1 MTSTTQ
7 QNGDTG
13 VAREVKQ
20 TPLANHKDA
29 LRNKPRKAARPK
41 PPDVLKAISE
51 ATGPPSLVAASKP
64 VTSPRSSP
72 FLRISPTTP
81 NYFAVV
87 NSGDLPASDSN
98 ANHLSRTPLNP
109 AAASE
114 KHGQRPSAKAQI
126 NR

>member
-51 ATGPPSLVAASKP
+51 ATGPPSLVAASEP
-64 VTSPRSSP
+64 VASPALPPLPPNLAHYPQLLCRRQLRRFASFRFKRKSPVANTAEPRGSQRKARS
-72 FLRISPTTP
+72 
-81 NYFAVV
+81 
-87 NSGDLPASDSN
+87 
-98 ANHLSRTPLNP
+98 
-109 AAASE
+109 
-114 KHGQRPSAKAQI
+114 KA
-126 NR
+126 